1 MRASYHGDLRRAA
14 RPLLCTIVTA
24 YACGPG
30 GRPAAPIG
38 SSRAAPAGG
47 AGGRVSTE
55 AEREAKS
62 WDKLEEVRAWGP
74 VNEKSFVSLGHPP
87 GTRLADV
94 HVSPDAREAYLALG
108 PGTELP
114 VGSVVAEFQRDGQ
127 TGQPGLVYA
136 MHKIAPSRWDYSLV
150 EPDGRIR
157 EQGNLPLCARCHS
170 EAVAD
175 QLFGLPASQ

>member
-1 MRASYHGDLRRAA
+1 
-14 RPLLCTIVTA
+14 
-24 YACGPG
+24 
-30 GRPAAPIG
+30 
-38 SSRAAPAGG
+38 
-47 AGGRVSTE
+47 VST
-55 AEREAKS
+55 AAQKEAKT
-62 WDKLEEVRAWGP
+62 WDRLEEARAWGP
-74 VNEKSFVSLGHPP
+74 ANSESFVSLGHPP
-87 GTRLADV
+87 GTMLADV